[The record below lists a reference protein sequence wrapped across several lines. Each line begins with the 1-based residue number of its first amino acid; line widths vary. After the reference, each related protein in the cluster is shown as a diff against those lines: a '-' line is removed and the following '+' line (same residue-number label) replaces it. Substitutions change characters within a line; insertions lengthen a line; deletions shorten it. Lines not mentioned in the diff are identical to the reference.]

1 MQTAARQIK
10 STCRT
15 YLNKTIPGEQV
26 SMVKKTGAFLQFAE
40 RIDSLFL
47 KQTRSVSPGKIPP
60 KDRQRLY
67 TVQTKPAVQSRF
79 DDSDFCAK
87 RFLLISLLFNPIRP

>member
-1 MQTAARQIK
+1 
-10 STCRT
+10 
-15 YLNKTIPGEQV
+15 
-26 SMVKKTGAFLQFAE
+26 MVKKTGAFLQFAE

-79 DDSDFCAK
+79 VDSGFCAK